1 MAGKQLRQS
10 TIDTL
15 SWLSLG
21 IVIGSAVTVGIH
33 CAVTIANNL
42 FSGRQRKENDNF
54 QEDDEDDGVTFLE
67 EQKRERLPDL
77 VILIRHGQSEGNID
91 KTKWWSK
98 PDNQIELTKL
108 GIEQAKQAGKRI
120 ESIFQFYEQTLN
132 IPMNR
137 VHVHVSP
144 FKRTIQTAKYV
155 REAFEDRVV
164 RQNLCP
170 RLREQE
176 FGNLQS
182 DEFKKYREEQKRVG
196 RFWYRFPTGE
206 SGADG
211 KKKRY
216 ICQENS
222 TVNCL

>member
-1 MAGKQLRQS
+1 VSNYYYL
-10 TIDTL
+10 L
-15 SWLSLG
+15 
-21 IVIGSAVTVGIH
+21 
-33 CAVTIANNL
+33 
-42 FSGRQRKENDNF
+42 SGRRRQENKS
-54 QEDDEDDGVTFLE
+54 QDDDDVVTFLE

-77 VILIRHGQSEGNID
+77 VILIRHGQSEGNTD

-98 PDNQIELTKL
+98 PDSQIELTKV
-108 GIEQAKQAGKRI
+108 GIEQAKRAGKRI
-120 ESIFQFYEQTLN
+120 EDIFQFYEQTLGV
-132 IPMNR
+132 PMDR

-182 DEFKKYREEQKRVG
+182 DEFNKYREEQKRVG

-211 KKKRY
+211 KRR
-216 ICQENS
+216 CQ
-222 TVNCL
+222 